1 VSRVLE
7 LDRRRATTSDRLR
20 VRAIAVAE
28 RGPAGMVPAL
38 AAVALFV
45 GVAGELLLVL
55 GSAPGARPTVNELA
69 LWSLRGLAAAGLA
82 GLIVDRYRRRRAG
95 SDETPPVEPYVPR
108 EAAPRDLLTAAM
120 LAAAVVLPVLLVP
133 VHYMAARTH
142 PTTLVW
148 NHYGFLDK
156 RWLTSLF
163 LTATIGS
170 ALALAT
176 AARAVGTALQR
187 PESWRVWAAEIL
199 PARGPGGERESVVG
213 GGWVPTALKLL
224 CAAAVAAYFFG
235 PPWHLAPTPIDYHE
249 ALTMGGVQAVR
260 TGSVPYLDAAAVQ
273 YGPAAQLAN
282 AAYVAVSGRVS
293 VDGFRE
299 TSLLLHWIA
308 ATLFLGALVLR
319 VRPLI
324 AAVTALAAI
333 TIFPTL
339 QVFSV
344 TPAGYIDGFWGWT
357 NTLRY
362 AGVFLLAMAFPAL
375 AARAGA
381 APARARSVAL
391 GVAWGILS
399 LVAQENLIGGALVLG
414 VLSVL
419 LVVTGTYGRRAVL
432 TALGGTVAGFVL
444 VAVPVC
450 VFYAA
455 HGALARFLGLYWLV
469 PSAVAAG
476 YSNTPF
482 GGPAYAALYYGLPFL
497 LGGLLLAALLSGR
510 PLRVATAWTQR
521 RVVLVSA
528 LVAALICHLGALTRS
543 DPPHLIN
550 TELALPAAVC
560 LAAFYLPGL
569 LGARSR
575 RSQWIGGLAI
585 AIAALALLPLTP
597 RLSQPKL
604 VAQKLWQPLHARVSP
619 PAEPPR
625 PAGIPVRSGAAAR
638 VGDSTVRQPRCCTKG
653 NLSMAQL
660 VGFLDRLHTAVGGR
674 RVLVD
679 STTKL
684 TPPAVYFLAD
694 LRPAPFL
701 QDRGTMVLNTSM
713 DGPWYAYMHAHLAQT
728 QAIVTTSL
736 SRPAPREWLAAY
748 PRHQT
753 IALHFAGMRVLVLNA
768 PSRTP

>member
-1 VSRVLE
+1 VSRE
-7 LDRRRATTSDRLR
+7 LDLGRRRATRSDRLR
-20 VRAIAVAE
+20 IRAIAIAE
-28 RGPAGMVPAL
+28 SGPGGMLPVL
-38 AAVALFV
+38 ATVALFV

-55 GSAPGARPTVNELA
+55 GSAPGARPPVNALA
-69 LWSLRGLAAAGLA
+69 LWSLRGLAAVGLA
-82 GLIVDRYRRRRAG
+82 GLIVDRYRRACSADTRA
-95 SDETPPVEPYVPR
+95 VEPHVPR
-108 EAAPRDLLTAAM
+108 ERARRELLTAAM
-120 LAAAVVLPVLLVP
+120 LGAAIVLPVLLVP

-142 PTTLVW
+142 PPTLTW

-163 LTATIGS
+163 LTVTIGS

-176 AARAVGTALQR
+176 AARAVETAFQR
-187 PESWRVWAAEIL
+187 PGSWREWAAAL
-199 PARGPGGERESVVG
+199 VPARGRGDEREAG
-213 GGWVPTALKLL
+213 PGRGWAPTALRLL
-224 CAAAVAAYFFG
+224 CAAAIAAYFFG
-235 PPWHLAPTPIDYHE
+235 PPWHLAPTPIGYHE

-260 TGSVPYLDAAAVQ
+260 TGSLPYLDAAAVQ

-282 AAYVAVSGRVS
+282 AAYVAVAGPVS

-299 TSLLLHWIA
+299 TSLLLNWIA
-308 ATLFLGALVLR
+308 ATIFLGALVLR
-319 VRPLI
+319 VRPLV

-333 TIFPTL
+333 AVFPTL
-339 QVFSV
+339 QSFAVRPDGF
-344 TPAGYIDGFWGWT
+344 IDGFWGWT

-362 AGVFLLAMAFPAL
+362 AGVFLLAMAYPAL

-381 APARARSVAL
+381 APARARSFAL
-391 GVAWGILS
+391 GAAWGVLS

-419 LVVTGTYGRRAVL
+419 LVVTGTYGRRAVA
-432 TALGGTVAGFVL
+432 TVLGGIVGGLAL
-444 VAVPVC
+444 VALPVC

-455 HGALARFLGLYWLV
+455 HGELGRFIELYWLV

-482 GGPAYAALYYGLPFL
+482 HNPLYAPLYDWLPLL

-510 PLRVATAWTQR
+510 PLRLATAWTQR

-543 DPPHLIN
+543 DGLHLVN

-575 RSQWIGGLAI
+575 RSLWIGGLAI
-585 AIAALALLPLTP
+585 GVVALALLPLAP

-604 VAQKLWQPLHARVSP
+604 VAMKLWQPLHARVSP
-619 PAEPPR
+619 PAER
-625 PAGIPVRSGAAAR
+625 PQAAGIPVRSGAAAR
-638 VGDSTVRQPRCCTKG
+638 IGDSTLRQARCCAKHHVPV
-653 NLSMAQL
+653 AEL
-660 VGFLDRLHTAVGGR
+660 VHFMDRLHAAVGGR

-679 STTKL
+679 STTIL

-701 QDRGTMVLNTSM
+701 QDRGTMVLNS
-713 DGPWYAYMHAHLAQT
+713 DIRPRWYAYMHAHLAQT
-728 QAIVTTSL
+728 HAIVTTSL
-736 SRPAPREWLAAY
+736 NRPAPRAWVAAY
-748 PRHQT
+748 PRHRT
-753 IALHFAGMRVLVLNA
+753 IALHFAGVRVLVL
-768 PSRTP
+768 R

>member
-1 VSRVLE
+1 M
-7 LDRRRATTSDRLR
+7 SDRLR
-20 VRAIAVAE
+20 LRAITIAE
-28 RGPAGMVPAL
+28 SGPAGMVPAL

-45 GVAGELLLVL
+45 GVAGDLLLVR
-55 GSAPGARPTVNELA
+55 GSAPGARPAVNGIA
-69 LWSLRGLAAAGLA
+69 LWSLRDLAAVGLA
-82 GLIVDRYRRRRAG
+82 GLIVDRYRQRRAG
-95 SDETPPVEPYVPR
+95 SAETPPVEPYVPR
-108 EAAPRDLLTAAM
+108 EPARRDLLTAAM

-142 PTTLVW
+142 PTTLLW

-170 ALALAT
+170 ALALAI
-176 AARAVGTALQR
+176 AARAVGIALQR
-187 PESWRVWAAEIL
+187 PGSWREWTTELV
-199 PARGPGGERESVVG
+199 PARGRGGEPEFAASGR
-213 GGWVPTALKLL
+213 WAPTALRLL
-224 CAAAVAAYFFG
+224 CAAAIAAYFFG
-235 PPWHLAPTPIDYHE
+235 PPWHLAPTPLGYHE

-260 TGSVPYLDAAAVQ
+260 TGSLPYLDAAAVQ
-273 YGPAAQLAN
+273 YGPAAELAN
-282 AAYVAVSGRVS
+282 AAYVALTGRVS

-319 VRPLI
+319 VRPLV

-333 TIFPTL
+333 AVFPTL
-339 QVFSV
+339 QAFAV
-344 TPAGYIDGFWGWT
+344 TPEGFIDGFWGWT

-381 APARARSVAL
+381 AWARARSCAL
-391 GVAWGILS
+391 GAAWGILG
-399 LVAQENLIGGALVLG
+399 LVAQENLIGGALVVG

-419 LVVTGTYGRRAVL
+419 LVVTATYGRRAIV
-432 TALGGTVAGFVL
+432 TVLGGLAAGLAL
-444 VAVPVC
+444 VAIPVC
-450 VFYAA
+450 MFYAA
-455 HGALARFLGLYWLV
+455 HGELGRFIELYWLV
-469 PSAVAAG
+469 PRAVAAG

-482 GGPAYAALYYGLPFL
+482 HNALYAPLYYGLPPL

-510 PLRVATAWTQR
+510 PLRLATAWTQR

-528 LVAALICHLGALTRS
+528 LVAAVICHLGALTRS
-543 DPPHLIN
+543 DGLHLAN
-550 TELALPAAVC
+550 TELSLPAAVC

-569 LGARSR
+569 LGAHSR
-575 RSQWIGGLAI
+575 RSRWIGGLAI
-585 AIAALALLPLTP
+585 GIAALALLPLTP

-604 VAQKLWQPLHARVSP
+604 VAMKLWRPLHARVSP
-619 PAEPPR
+619 PPERPQ
-625 PAGIPVRSGAAAR
+625 PAGIPVRSSAAAR
-638 VGDSTVRQPRCCTKG
+638 LGDSTLRQQRCCAKHHV
-653 NLSMAQL
+653 SMAQL
-660 VGFLDRLHTAVGGR
+660 VRFMDRLHADVGGR

-679 STTKL
+679 STTFL

-701 QDRGTMVLNTSM
+701 QDRGTMVLNS
-713 DGPWYAYMHAHLAQT
+713 DIRHRWYAYMHAHLAQT

-736 SRPAPREWLAAY
+736 SRPAPRAWVAAY
-748 PRHQT
+748 PRHHT
-753 IALHFAGMRVLVLNA
+753 IALHFAGVRVLVL
-768 PSRTP
+768 R